1 MTRALKTY
9 RPAAEGLPKTRSAS
23 KKTVAISRFCA
34 CSSSKQI
41 VSVYAPALGST
52 GIGMLNV
59 VAPELIC
66 ICQSAAWAPGLQ
78 ACALA
83 LAA

>member
-1 MTRALKTY
+1 
-9 RPAAEGLPKTRSAS
+9 
-23 KKTVAISRFCA
+23 VSRFFVVA
-34 CSSSKQI
+34 LSI
-41 VSVYAPALGST
+41 FAAVHLYIWLRLVYAPELGST
-52 GIGMLNV
+52 AIGMLNV
-59 VAPELIC
+59 VVPELIC